1 MVRVTKIVAVGLAGI
16 GVVEIAFRGT
26 DAALYAWYLLFV
38 LWVVLLLIRFAMAA
52 VDAYKTVFTK
62 GPDGQMTFPEC
73 EKKMASFSRGGG
85 REENGPSSTTTSG
98 TGSQEGGQ
106 AICSMTSESTRS
118 SGRMIRSGSFST
130 LEVVPYGY
138 TSGEP
143 RIQAVQHDKE
153 PFKTDRPS
161 GTTYNRLRGH

>member
-16 GVVEIAFRGT
+16 GVVEFALRGT

-38 LWVVLLLIRFAMAA
+38 LWVILLLIRFAMAA

-62 GPDGQMTFPEC
+62 GPDGQMTFPEF

-85 REENGPSSTTTSG
+85 REENGPSSTTTS
-98 TGSQEGGQ
+98 
-106 AICSMTSESTRS
+106 SMTSESIRS
-118 SGRMIRSGSFST
+118 SERMIRSGSFST
-130 LEVVPYGY
+130 LEVVPFGY

-143 RIQAVQHDKE
+143 TIPAVQHDKE

-161 GTTYNRLRGH
+161 GTTYNRLMPSGPKHR